1 MNILIIHQY
10 YLGKDDPGGSRFNQF
25 AKYWAAKGHR
35 VTVIAGTVHY
45 ATGKKDKRYR
55 GKWIVKEREAD
66 NITVL
71 RTFVSE
77 TYNKSFLGRLWAYI
91 SFTIS
96 ATWAAIFCSGVQD
109 LVLAS
114 SPPLFVG
121 IVGYITSKAK
131 RIPFV
136 FEVRDLWPESAIDM
150 GILNNKLA
158 IKLAFW
164 LERFIYQ
171 KADKIN
177 VLTPA
182 FKEAL
187 IKKRVPS
194 NKITTIPNGADL
206 DIFRPASTEN
216 WVRKKYGWNNKFV
229 VMYIGAH
236 GVANHLIQLVEVAKE
251 LKEHEDILFVLIGD
265 GMEKPKLVAKAQ
277 EYGLKNIQFIN
288 PQPKSRIVDFVN
300 AADVCTA
307 VLKKAETF
315 KTVYPNKLFDYMS
328 CAKPIILAI
337 DGAAREL
344 IEEAKAGIY
353 VEPENIQMFKEAVL
367 ELFKNPLLRQA
378 LGQNG
383 YEYVTQNFSREQLA
397 DQYEQILYQL
407 VMHRTVK

>member
-10 YLGKDDPGGSRFNQF
+10 YLGKDDPGSSRFNQF
-25 AKYWAAKGHR
+25 AKYWAAKGHQI
-35 VTVIAGTVHY
+35 TVIAGTVNY
-45 ATGKKDKRYR
+45 ATGKKHKRYR
-55 GKWIVKEREAD
+55 GKWIVKEQEAD

-96 ATWAAIFCSGVQD
+96 ATWAAIFCSGAQD

-121 IVGYITSKAK
+121 IVGYITSRVK

-171 KADKIN
+171 KAEKIN

-182 FKEAL
+182 FKKAL
-187 IKKRVPS
+187 IKKRVPPD
-194 NKITTIPNGADL
+194 KITMIPNGADL
-206 DIFRPASTEN
+206 DVFRPAPAKN
-216 WVRKKYGWNNKFV
+216 WVREKYGWNDKFV
-229 VMYIGAH
+229 VMYMGAH
-236 GVANHLIQLVEVAKE
+236 GVANHLIQLVEVAKV
-251 LKEHEDILFVLIGD
+251 LREHKDILFVLIGD

-277 EYGLKNIQFIN
+277 EYGLKNIQFID

-307 VLKKAETF
+307 VLKKTEIF

-328 CAKPIILAI
+328 CAKPVILAI
-337 DGAAREL
+337 DGVAKEL
-344 IEEAKAGIY
+344 LEEAKAGIY

-383 YEYVTQNFSREQLA
+383 YEYMTQNFSREQLA
-397 DQYEQILYQL
+397 DRYEKILYQL
-407 VMHRTVK
+407 ITHRAVK